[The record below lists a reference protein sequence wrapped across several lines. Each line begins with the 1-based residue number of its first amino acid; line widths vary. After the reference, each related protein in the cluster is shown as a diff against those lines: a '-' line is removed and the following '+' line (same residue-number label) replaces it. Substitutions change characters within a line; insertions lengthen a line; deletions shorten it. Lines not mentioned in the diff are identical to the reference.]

1 MKTYRNQNN
10 WKKKYEDLQEM
21 FQEMSDYLQEVV
33 TQQQSQA
40 ESLEQIL
47 LRLFC
52 YTDDSDTNRNFQIEI
67 LIEKM
72 TKEKLLLKLG

>member
-1 MKTYRNQNN
+1 MKTCRNQNN

-40 ESLEQIL
+40 ESLEYL
-47 LRLFC
+47 
-52 YTDDSDTNRNFQIEI
+52 SDYIAYKGLEEDFNYFRENAHRESEDTPFPRYV
-67 LIEKM
+67 M
-72 TKEKLLLKLG
+72 

>member
-1 MKTYRNQNN
+1 MKTCRNQNN

-40 ESLEQIL
+40 ESIDYLSDYIAYKGLEEDFNYF
-47 LRLFC
+47 RENAHRE
-52 YTDDSDTNRNFQIEI
+52 SDEDTSFPRYV
-67 LIEKM
+67 M
-72 TKEKLLLKLG
+72 

>member
-40 ESLEQIL
+40 ESIDYLSDYIAYKGLEEDFNYF
-47 LRLFC
+47 RENAHRE
-52 YTDDSDTNRNFQIEI
+52 TNEDTPFPRYV
-67 LIEKM
+67 M
-72 TKEKLLLKLG
+72 

>member
-1 MKTYRNQNN
+1 MKPCRSQNN

-40 ESLEQIL
+40 ESIDYL
-47 LRLFC
+47 
-52 YTDDSDTNRNFQIEI
+52 SDYIAYKGLVEDFNYFRENAHRESDEDTPFPRYV
-67 LIEKM
+67 M
-72 TKEKLLLKLG
+72 

>member
-1 MKTYRNQNN
+1 MKTCRNQNN

-40 ESLEQIL
+40 ESLE
-47 LRLFC
+47 
-52 YTDDSDTNRNFQIEI
+52 
-67 LIEKM
+67 
-72 TKEKLLLKLG
+72 

>member
-1 MKTYRNQNN
+1 MKTCRNQNN

-40 ESLEQIL
+40 ESIDYLSDYIAYKGLEEDFYYF
-47 LRLFC
+47 RENAHRE
-52 YTDDSDTNRNFQIEI
+52 SDEDTPFPRYV
-67 LIEKM
+67 M
-72 TKEKLLLKLG
+72 

>member
-21 FQEMSDYLQEVV
+21 LQEMSDYLQEVV

-40 ESLEQIL
+40 ESLEYL
-47 LRLFC
+47 
-52 YTDDSDTNRNFQIEI
+52 SDYIAYKGLEEDFNYFRENAYRESDEDTPFPRYV
-67 LIEKM
+67 M
-72 TKEKLLLKLG
+72 

>member
-1 MKTYRNQNN
+1 MKTCRNQNN

-40 ESLEQIL
+40 ESLEYL
-47 LRLFC
+47 
-52 YTDDSDTNRNFQIEI
+52 SDYIAYKGLEEDFNYFRENSHRESDEDTPFPRYV
-67 LIEKM
+67 M
-72 TKEKLLLKLG
+72 